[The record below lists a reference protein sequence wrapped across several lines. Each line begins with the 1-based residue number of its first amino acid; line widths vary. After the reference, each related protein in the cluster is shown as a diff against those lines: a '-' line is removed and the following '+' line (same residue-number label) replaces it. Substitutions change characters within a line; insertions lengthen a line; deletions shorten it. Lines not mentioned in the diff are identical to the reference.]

1 MPNFSRFTRAAA
13 LGLVLVA
20 AAPLAA
26 QDQPASRPASTWSHD
41 RSGLTVPATLAG
53 FTRGESKQFDED
65 GYNVSVKFQ
74 DDASRSWATL
84 FIYRASPA
92 SVPMWG
98 DRAAAALLRSGAQ
111 IVIDPAAVTRSSFTP
126 SGGAGEMSGMKLVA
140 LATGGASSTGLAIY
154 LHDDWLVKLRMS
166 SETLDPA
173 ALEARLGAF
182 LEALALPAARRAAP
196 PFAAI
201 ADCAAPA
208 KPGKKAK
215 LVQLDMMGSILLGG
229 ILGSAHDERLE
240 KQKAAAEKG
249 APVGAAS
256 ESPWCRDAASQPE
269 YGVYRAGSNE
279 EYLVAFGDSGT
290 SLTVARYDMAG
301 LIRPARGFLVTQSD
315 GVMEL
320 VYPPFDRMPLP
331 EQVLGLPGNVSP
343 VFSAGLLPDSKDKT
357 ISVPSM

>member
-1 MPNFSRFTRAAA
+1 MPKLSRIACAAA
-13 LGLVLVA
+13 LGLILA
-20 AAPLAA
+20 AMPPLAA
-26 QDQPASRPASTWSHD
+26 QDQPAARPASVWSHD

-53 FTRGESKQFDED
+53 FTRGESKQYDED
-65 GYNVSVKFQ
+65 GYNVSVAFRDK
-74 DDASRSWATL
+74 ASGSWATL

-98 DRAAAALLRSGAQ
+98 DRAAAALFRSGAQ
-111 IVIDPAAVTRSSFTP
+111 IAIDPAAVTRRSFTP
-126 SGGAGEMSGMKLVA
+126 PGGAGEMSGMKLVA
-140 LATGGASSTGLAIY
+140 PATGGAASTGLAIY

-182 LEALALPAARRAAP
+182 LDALALPTARRAAP
-196 PFAAI
+196 PFAEI

-229 ILGSAHDERLE
+229 TLSAAHDERLE
-240 KQKAAAEKG
+240 KEKAAAEKG
-249 APVGAAS
+249 AAVKAAS
-256 ESPWCRDAASQPE
+256 ETPWCRDAASKPE
-269 YGVYRAGSNE
+269 YGIYRAGSDE
-279 EYLVAFGDSGT
+279 GYLVAFGDSGT

-301 LIRPARGFLVTQSD
+301 LIRPSRGFLVTQAD

-331 EQVLGLPGNVSP
+331 EQVMGLPGNVSP
-343 VFSAGLLPDSKDKT
+343 VFSAGLLPGDKNTT
-357 ISVPSM
+357 ITVPSK

>member
-1 MPNFSRFTRAAA
+1 MPKFSRIARAAA
-13 LGLVLVA
+13 LGFVLAA

-26 QDQPASRPASTWSHD
+26 QEQPAARPASTWSHD

-53 FTRGESKQFDED
+53 FTRGESKQYDED
-65 GYNVSVKFQ
+65 GYNVSVAFK
-74 DDASRSWATL
+74 DKASGSWATL

-98 DRAAAALLRSGAQ
+98 DRAAAALFRSGAQ
-111 IVIDPAAVTRSSFTP
+111 IVIDPAGVSRSSFTP
-126 SGGAGEMSGMKLVA
+126 PGGAGERSGMMLIA
-140 LATGGASSTGLAIY
+140 PATGGAVSTGLAIY

-182 LEALALPAARRAAP
+182 LGELALPAAQRAAP
-196 PFAAI
+196 PFAEI

-215 LVQLDMMGSILLGG
+215 LVQLDMMSTILLGG
-229 ILGSAHDERLE
+229 ILTAGQEERLE
-240 KQKAAAEKG
+240 KQKAAAEKD
-249 APVGAAS
+249 APVEAAS
-256 ESPWCRDAASQPE
+256 ETPWCRDAGSQPE
-269 YGVYRAGSNE
+269 YGIYRTGSDE
-279 EYLVAFGDSGT
+279 GYLVAFGDSGT
-290 SLTVARYDMAG
+290 SLTVGRYDMGG

-315 GVMEL
+315 GVTQQ

-331 EQVLGLPGNVSP
+331 GQVLGLPGNVSP
-343 VFSAGLLPDSKDKT
+343 VFSAGLLPDNKNTT
-357 ISVPSM
+357 ITVPSK